1 MQVNKNI
8 SQEILEDA
16 GETRVQKA
24 KRYVN
29 QGRVN
34 IYKTNYEDKDNFSI
48 LSVVSG
54 NSDDYEVEIEVKDG
68 DLEIESCECADYRT
82 YYGACKHI
90 VATLMKFEQT
100 KYWDNEAKLEETKN
114 KPRSKNE
121 QYKYRSFSNLVS
133 SFYNEEL
140 KILSEDETVML
151 ANKDKI
157 KLETKIEYDKFTNTM
172 KLELKLG
179 NKRMYKIKDLP
190 EFYTRMINNE
200 YFKYGERLEFV
211 HNRENFNEES
221 KPLLDFILRYA
232 EIMKYSNSSD
242 RYGYYSSSS
251 INKAEITLGEGI
263 IDEVYDLLKEQEK
276 VNFVYDYE
284 NYKLEFIEQNPKIEF
299 ELSTIDEDDLVLK
312 PNVDVFKI
320 AIFNGNRF
328 DYLLIENRL
337 YRCDKEFSDST
348 LKVIKA
354 FRENYTS
361 EMMLRKKD
369 LKDFYSVIMPKIENN
384 VKVEGLDEEEIEKY
398 QPEKLAVKVFLD
410 YDDNNFLVAD
420 VKFCYGDEE
429 FNPLDEN
436 VKIKALRNELQE
448 NRNLN
453 IIKKSGFMLD
463 VKNSRFILPNDEQI
477 YEFLTNDIN
486 YYMQKFEVMVTD
498 NFKTKEVKE
507 PKLGSIGVKVENNL
521 LNIDLSKL
529 SISPEEIQEVMDKY
543 KIKKKFYRLKDGSFL
558 NLNENEDIEFL
569 DKLSSGMDINYKELK
584 NNVIKLP
591 VNRTLYLNELLKKF
605 NNTKTTKNSEYKQI
619 VENMEKDN
627 IDEDIPLPKDVKA
640 DLRDYQKI
648 GYNWLKTLENYKFGG
663 ILADDMGLGKTL
675 QLLTVIE
682 SYLENG
688 EEDKKA
694 SIVISPSSLA
704 LNWMAEAKKFTPE
717 IKTQV
722 ISGNANERLQKIQD
736 IKNYNL
742 VITSYDLLKR
752 DIEKYKDLDYTFK
765 YIIADEA
772 QYLKNSTTQ
781 NAKAIKELKAETRY
795 ALTGTP
801 IENSLAE
808 LWSIFDYI
816 MPGYLFQYKK
826 FKSKYETPI
835 VKEESKEAMGKLKML
850 IEPFVLR
857 RTKKEVLTEL
867 PEKTIT
873 VLNNNMDE
881 EQEKIY
887 MSYLAKA
894 KQEVADQIKINGF
907 EKSQIMILAA
917 LTRLR
922 QICCHPGLFI
932 SDYKGESS
940 KLNQCMEIIEDAVS
954 SGHKILLFSGYTSM
968 FDIIQAELIKRD
980 IKYFKLTGSTK
991 VSERIKLVDDFNNNP
1006 DIKIFLIS
1014 LKAGGTGL
1022 NLTGADMV
1030 IHYDPWWNASAE
1042 NQATDRAY
1050 RIGQK
1055 NNVQVYK
1062 LITSN
1067 SIEEKIYELQQKKS
1081 ELVDNM
1087 LSTKTSF
1094 ISKFSK
1100 EEIMK
1105 LFE

>member
-1 MQVNKNI
+1 MQINKSL
-8 SQEILEDA
+8 SQEIYTDA
-16 GETRVQKA
+16 GEARKEKA
-24 KRYVN
+24 KKYIN
-29 QGRVN
+29 QGKVN
-34 IYKTNYEDKDNFSI
+34 IIRTNYEDPNNFSI
-48 LSVVSG
+48 TSIVSG
-54 NSDDYEVEIEVKDG
+54 NFDEYQVNIEVQKG
-68 DLEIESCECADYRT
+68 ELEIASCECLDYEKN
-82 YYGACKHI
+82 YNMCKHI

-100 KYWDNEAKLEETKN
+100 RYWDNETIN
-114 KPRSKNE
+114 TNDMSSKRRMANE
-121 QYKYRSFSNLVS
+121 NYKYKSFNNLINT
-133 SFYNEEL
+133 FYNEEL
-140 KILSEDETVML
+140 REINEDEDIRL
-151 ANKDKI
+151 SNKDKI
-157 KLETKIEYDKFTNTM
+157 KIDTKLDYDKFTNSL
-172 KLELKLG
+172 KLEIKIG
-179 NKRMYKIKDLP
+179 NKRMYKIKDLT
-190 EFYTRMINNE
+190 EFYTRMTNNE
-200 YFKYGERLEFV
+200 YFKYGEKLEFI
-211 HNRENFNEES
+211 HKRENFLDES

-242 RYGYYSSSS
+242 RYGYYSSS
-251 INKAEITLGEGI
+251 INKAEITIGEGI
-263 IDEVYDLLKEQEK
+263 IDEIYDLLKNKK
-276 VNFVYDYE
+276 VEFTYE
-284 NYKLEFIEQNPKIEF
+284 FSKSKMEFIEKNPNIQF
-299 ELSTIDEDDLVLK
+299 ELSKIGNDELLLK
-312 PNVDVFKI
+312 PDIDVFKI
-320 AIFNGNRF
+320 AIFKGHKYN
-328 DYLLIENRL
+328 YLLIENQF
-337 YRCDKEFSDST
+337 YRCDNKFSEST
-348 LKVIKA
+348 LKVIKT

-361 EMMLRKKD
+361 EMLLRKKD
-369 LKDFYSVIMPKIENN
+369 LKDFFSVVMPKIENN
-384 VKVEGLDEEEIEKY
+384 IKIMGMEEKEIEEY

-410 YDDNNFLVAD
+410 YDESNFLVAD

-436 VKIKALRNELQE
+436 VKVTALRNELQE

-453 IIKKSGFMLD
+453 ILKKSGFMLD
-463 VKNSRFILPNDEQI
+463 VKNLRFILPNDDRI

-498 NFKTKEVKE
+498 NFKTKEIKE
-507 PKLGSIGVKVENNL
+507 PKIGAIGVKVENNL

-529 SISPEEIQEVMDKY
+529 SISTEEIQEVMEKY

-558 NLNENEDIEFL
+558 NLDENEDIEFF
-569 DKLSSGMDINYKELK
+569 DKLATGMDIDYKDLK
-584 NNVIKLP
+584 DNVIKLP
-591 VNRTLYLNELLKKF
+591 VNRSLYLNELLKKF
-605 NNTKTTKNSEYKQI
+605 TNTKTTKNGEYKEI
-619 VENMEKDN
+619 VKNLEKDN
-627 IDEDIPLPKDVKA
+627 VDENILLPKSVNA
-640 DLRDYQKI
+640 ELRDYQKI
-648 GYNWLKTLENYKFGG
+648 GYSWLKTLENYKFGG

-682 SYLENG
+682 SYIENID
-688 EEDKKA
+688 EKRKA

-704 LNWMAEAKKFTPE
+704 LNWMAEAKKFTPYLSV
-717 IKTQV
+717 QV
-722 ISGNANERLQKIQD
+722 IAGTANERKKKIEE
-736 IKNYNL
+736 IENYDL
-742 VITSYDLLKR
+742 IITSYDLLKR
-752 DIEKYKDLDYTFK
+752 DIEKYKKLDYNFK
-765 YIIADEA
+765 YVIADEA
-772 QYLKNSTTQ
+772 QYLKNSNTQ

-826 FKSKYETPI
+826 FKTMYETPI
-835 VKEESKEAMGKLKML
+835 VKEENQDAMAKLKML

-873 VLNNNMDE
+873 VLNNYMDD

-968 FDIIQAELIKRD
+968 FEIIEKELNKKD
-980 IKYFKLTGSTK
+980 IKYFKLTGATK
-991 VSERIKLVDDFNNNP
+991 VSERIELVDKFNNDP
-1006 DIKIFLIS
+1006 EVKLFLIS

-1081 ELVDNM
+1081 ELVENM

-1094 ISKFSK
+1094 ISKFSRD
-1100 EEIMK
+1100 EIMN
-1105 LFE
+1105 LFQ